1 MLIWKLSAAVLLSV
15 VAVGGAHGPGA
26 HAYAMPAGAAAQ
38 LVTDLRDAREM
49 TAGDG
54 VTVALLSSAVD
65 PDVSGLS
72 GKVTIGP
79 DYVSLAGPARDAG
92 TALAEGIAGAGPSP
106 GNPLNRLG
114 IAPGARILAIR
125 VKADG
130 NEAGAQEF
138 SDSAHVADLLARG
151 IRYAAD
157 HDAGVVYIDWMPS
170 GPDSAA
176 LESAVAYALSR
187 NVIVAC
193 LAVSTAE
200 GFAGR
205 LGSPAGVPG
214 VIAAGLV
221 TLSGFPAPYEL
232 VNGDTAANNTV
243 QVAVPDNTLRE
254 LGPGDVPA
262 RWDGYVAGG
271 AWLAGTLALIKSAYP
286 FLTPAQVEQA
296 LALSARYHPPGGYIT
311 TVGFGLIDPYG
322 ALTEAGLLALQPKP
336 PVSAGLPASAH
347 FGTGPAPGPVIAAP
361 RQAARVGAFGALTA
375 FGVALLYAAYLLT
388 RRRRPDAAP

>member
-1 MLIWKLSAAVLLSV
+1 MLIRAFSAAVLLSV
-15 VAVGGAHGPGA
+15 IPAGGTHGPAVHG
-26 HAYAMPAGAAAQ
+26 YAMPPGAAAQ
-38 LVTDLRDAREM
+38 LITDLRDGREM
-49 TAGDG
+49 TRGDD

-72 GKVTIGP
+72 GKVTMGP
-79 DYVSLAGPARDAG
+79 DYVNLPGPARDVG
-92 TALAEGIAGAGPSP
+92 TALAEGIAGDGPSP

-125 VKADG
+125 VEADG
-130 NEAGAQEF
+130 NENGAQEF
-138 SDSAHVADLLARG
+138 NDSAPFADLLARG
-151 IRYAAD
+151 IRYAVD
-157 HDAGVVYIDWMPS
+157 HRAGVVYIDRVPG

-176 LESAVAYALSR
+176 LESAVSYALSR

-205 LGSPAGVPG
+205 PGFPAGLPG

-232 VNGDTAANNTV
+232 VSGDTAVNNTV
-243 QVAVPDNTLRE
+243 QIAVPDNTLEE
-254 LGPGDVPA
+254 LGPGDV
-262 RWDGYVAGG
+262 RERQDGYVAGG
-271 AWLAGTLALIKSAYP
+271 AWLAGTLALIKSAYS

-296 LALSARYHPPGGYIT
+296 LALSARYHPPGGYST
-311 TVGFGLIDPYG
+311 TVGFGLIDPYD

-336 PVSAGLPASAH
+336 PATAGLPPSAH
-347 FGTGPAPGPVIAAP
+347 FGTGPAPGPVVAAP
-361 RQAARVGAFGALTA
+361 RQTARVDVFGALTA
-375 FGVALLYAAYLLT
+375 FGATLLYAAYLLT
-388 RRRRPDAAP
+388 RRRRPAR

>member
-1 MLIWKLSAAVLLSV
+1 MLTRMLSAAVLLSV
-15 VAVGGAHGPGA
+15 VSAGGASGPGA
-26 HAYAMPAGAAAQ
+26 HGYAMPGGAAAQ
-38 LVTDLRDAREM
+38 LVTDLRDAREI
-49 TAGDG
+49 TRGDD

-79 DYVSLAGPARDAG
+79 DYVNLAGPARDSG
-92 TALAEGIAGAGPSP
+92 TAIAEGIAGDGPSP

-125 VKADG
+125 VVADG
-130 NEAGAQEF
+130 NEAGAQQF
-138 SDSAHVADLLARG
+138 NDSAPIAGLLARG
-151 IRYAAD
+151 IRYAVD
-157 HDAGVVYIDWMPS
+157 HNAGVVYIGWLPS

-176 LESAVAYALSR
+176 LESAVSYALSR

-193 LAVSTAE
+193 LAVDTSE

-205 LGSPAGVPG
+205 SGVPAGVPG
-214 VIAAGLV
+214 VIAAGMV
-221 TLSGFPAPYEL
+221 TLSGFPAPYEQ
-232 VNGDTAANNTV
+232 VSSDTAQNNTV

-254 LGPGDVPA
+254 LGPGDVRA
-262 RWDGYVAGG
+262 GWDGYVAGG

-296 LALSARYHPPGGYIT
+296 LALSARYHPPGGYST

-336 PVSAGLPASAH
+336 PASAGLPASAH
-347 FGTGPAPGPVIAAP
+347 FGTGPAPGPVVAAP
-361 RQAARVGAFGALTA
+361 RQAARAAAFGALTA
-375 FGVALLYAAYLLT
+375 FGATLLYAAYLLT
-388 RRRRPDAAP
+388 RRRRPAR